1 MKTINV
7 IATTISGSIKDW
19 QKLASIEREFKKF
32 YEGKIN
38 ICIVDSHKEAR
49 ERTNELVKK
58 GERIIVSAGG
68 AGTFNSVLEG
78 SRLTEGFPE
87 DLRLAFLRKGS
98 ADLIGRVL
106 KIPDELTA
114 AAEIISTSIKE
125 DKTIES
131 DVIEVNTDEKKY
143 HLIGFGGIGV
153 FGVVPYFTESRFIK
167 YYKGL
172 LGYFFGDKGP
182 FLVGVNLATIKYY
195 KDKIFKRS
203 RFIIRTKETELP
215 AREYSSV
222 IIMNGDLGKIFPLA
236 TGMPLSTGEFKVIIL
251 KDLGLVNSYRQ
262 MIHLGKGDFEEF
274 KEKLGVQ
281 TLKTKVLTIIP
292 EEPHEYMVNVDGLLV
307 RTKEEI
313 NFRVSDQIKL
323 ITG

>member
-195 KDKIFKRS
+195 KD
-203 RFIIRTKETELP
+203 LP